1 MKIEM
6 RYRWFWLRA
15 LLLLA
20 VLLMTVVSCSSDD
33 GEEVVPKLN
42 IYVYAPDRA
51 AVTRG
56 EVVPT
61 EEEALIHN
69 LQIGV
74 FRSSDP
80 SKLVASLTLTD
91 ESQLQGLNS
100 NKSAS
105 YSIGL
110 SDRSFAD
117 HPEPVDVYVLAN
129 VGYNEYLGNVYSSN
143 DLEEAVFNGGHF
155 FSFTQGPAYQAV
167 STVPADKGVPMSGV
181 ARGKSVI
188 DKNTVLH
195 INDANVK
202 LVRTVS
208 KIRFVLSSLEGLK
221 QLFVDRITLNKD
233 MLYQKERFFLD
244 GDHPSYWVEGA
255 PFKEE
260 VLLVKGDRVNPV
272 VQIGAHIYNAVDVAV
287 HNVSALSLHLID
299 KLSYGGVVA
308 VNISLNY
315 LSELLFRAVPLYLA
329 VSPQPAAYRY
339 SVNIRDSG
347 DEHRLALAA
356 LIKDI
361 VYEPLKPLSDAVVI
375 GTEYI
380 IRSDLEKYDIR
391 IICLYHIAVLQ
402 CFEYA
407 LTCLCTG
414 HLLYGITAVTAVVS
428 VIINSPAVIVK
439 RFLIHA
445 LRSDKIKIAEPLL
458 FKGIA

>member
-69 LQIGV
+69 LQIWV

-188 DKNTVLH
+188 DRNNVLH
-195 INDANVK
+195 INDANLK

-208 KIRFVLSSLEGLK
+208 KIRFVLSSMEGLD

-272 VQIGAHIYNAVDVAV
+272 VQIKDPTAYAYSSSMTDVYYEDLVNQGIAAGELTEKGPIYLPESDMRLSGTIWFRLGS
-287 HNVSALSLHLID
+287 NVD
-299 KLSYGGVVA
+299 KLMSASFSMYTG
-308 VNISLNY
+308 N
-315 LSELLFRAVPLYLA
+315 FRRN
-329 VSPQPAAYRY
+329 QTW
-339 SVNIRDSG
+339 
-347 DEHRLALAA
+347 
-356 LIKDI
+356 I
-361 VYEPLKPLSDAVVI
+361 VYAYYMGSSKLEINTVKVVDWEDVDPLPD
-375 GTEYI
+375 
-380 IRSDLEKYDIR
+380 
-391 IICLYHIAVLQ
+391 HIVPN
-402 CFEYA
+402 F
-407 LTCLCTG
+407 
-414 HLLYGITAVTAVVS
+414 
-428 VIINSPAVIVK
+428 
-439 RFLIHA
+439 
-445 LRSDKIKIAEPLL
+445 
-458 FKGIA
+458 